1 MIKFPV
7 CRKEAGVGKMSR
19 ALAAACLM
27 SLSFAVPALAAE
39 DVDLELVFLADSSGS
54 IDSAETAFQRR
65 GHGDALQHP
74 DVVSAIRAGSLG
86 RIAVTYVEWGD
97 MNHQDVVVPWT
108 IIDGAPAAKDFADR
122 LMAAPRRAFGYNAIG
137 SALAKGREL
146 MLTNDIRGARMV
158 MDLAGDSAN
167 SFSGVPISVARDA
180 AVASGMVINGLPI
193 LCRMT
198 GCGGRPIEYDLEKA
212 FEQTIIGGPGA
223 FVVTAKDQESFEMAV
238 RRKLILEIAGT
249 SPAAPIRYRSGEE
262 ETRQAVNAGA
272 DPR

>member
-1 MIKFPV
+1 MVVFTV
-7 CRKEAGVGKMSR
+7 CRNEAGVSEMLR
-19 ALAAACLM
+19 ALAAACLL
-27 SLSFAVPALAAE
+27 SLSLSSPALGAE

-74 DVVSAIRAGSLG
+74 DVIGAIRAGLLG
-86 RIAVTYVEWGD
+86 RVAVTYVEWGD
-97 MNHQDVVVPWT
+97 MDHQDVVVPWT
-108 IIDGAPAAKDFADR
+108 IIDGAPGAKEFAGR

-146 MLTNDIRGARMV
+146 MLSNDIRGTRMV

-167 SFSGVPISVARDA
+167 SFGGVPISVARDE

-193 LCRMT
+193 LCRLKE
-198 GCGGRPIEYDLEKA
+198 CGGRPVSYDLEQA

-238 RRKLILEIAGT
+238 RRKLILEIAGMT
-249 SPAAPIRYRSGEE
+249 PAAPIRYGFGGEAL
-262 ETRQAVNAGA
+262 RQAQNSASGA
-272 DPR
+272 E